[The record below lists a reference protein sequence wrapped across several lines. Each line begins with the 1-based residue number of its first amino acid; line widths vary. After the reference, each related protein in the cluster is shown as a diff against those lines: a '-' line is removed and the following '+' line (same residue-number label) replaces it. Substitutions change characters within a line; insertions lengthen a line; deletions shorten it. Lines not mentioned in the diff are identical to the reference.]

1 MILFVSLMSLSGSS
15 FDAEKVNEETA
26 LIKKS
31 DLELFVKL
39 LKLYHVHTNLIYQQ
53 SNNIKNL
60 ELQLSLFQKIEKETK
75 KQRIKK
81 TIRNNVIT
89 FLGSFVVGFGTG
101 IRLDIF

>member
-1 MILFVSLMSLSGSS
+1 MSLSGSS